1 MLCLSDAGNVVYG
14 DMSTGS
20 TDADHYRRSY
30 RMGLT
35 TADELALYLVTD
47 WQLLKG
53 FRFTERKFRG
63 KLISE
68 GQLALIC
75 DGGGNT
81 DQWRITDVL
90 MLASHT
96 S

>member
-1 MLCLSDAGNVVYG
+1 
-14 DMSTGS
+14 
-20 TDADHYRRSY
+20 
-30 RMGLT
+30 MGLT
-35 TADELALYLVTD
+35 TADELALDMVTD
-47 WQLLKG
+47 WQSLKG
-53 FRFTERKFRG
+53 FRFTERKFWG

-90 MLASHT
+90 MLAFHT
-96 S
+96 SS